1 MIRANDSVTFIM
13 KQHINYM
20 YKYIYIPQDIHANTF
35 VCPLEFAFRSNYCSN
50 GNMFRNTAEIK
61 YIQESR

>member
-1 MIRANDSVTFIM
+1 MIRANDSVTFIS

-20 YKYIYIPQDIHANTF
+20 YKYIYIPQDMHANTF
-35 VCPLEFAFRSNYCSN
+35 VCPLECAFRSNYGSN
-50 GNMFRNTAEIK
+50 VNMCRNTTEIK